1 MIDIH
6 SHVVYG
12 VDDGSPDL
20 ETSLKMLSAMSAI
33 GTDSVVCTPHYR
45 KPYNKPVELIKENF
59 KALKDA
65 AAERGIPVQLYL
77 GQEIYCKADEYKQLL
92 KSGKVLTINQGKFV
106 LLEFDFNNYIDIADV
121 VYEVRTM
128 GLTPI
133 VAHVERYPYVT
144 VDDVYEIKRSG
155 GLIQVNADSVIGKC
169 GHVVKKFVKRL
180 FNDGFVD
187 FVASDLHP
195 SRVDTLGQAYRYVK
209 KKFGEDAA
217 EVTFNE
223 NAKRIIKGQTDV

>member
-6 SHVVYG
+6 SHVIYG

-33 GTDSVVCTPHYR
+33 GTDGVVCTPHYR
-45 KPYNKPVELIKENF
+45 KPYNKPVDIIKENF
-59 KALKDA
+59 NALKAA

-77 GQEIYCKADEYKQLL
+77 GQEIYCKADEYKELL
-92 KSGKVLTINQGKFV
+92 KSGKVLTINEGKSV

-121 VYEVRTM
+121 VYETKAM

-155 GLIQVNADSVIGKC
+155 GLIQVNSDSVIGKS
-169 GHVVKKFVKRL
+169 GRSVKKFVKRL
-180 FNDGFVD
+180 FNEGFVD

-195 SRVDTLGQAYRYVK
+195 NRNDSLGKAYQYVK

-217 EVTFNE
+217 EVTFRE
-223 NAKRIIKGQTDV
+223 TAKSIIRGQTKV